1 MRLFVIPLTSRR
13 AFVYGHRVV
22 QPAQKPSIIDR
33 AITKSSDLWLKW
45 EKHEK
50 GWKKHVTTWGNGM
63 LRRIPYHEW
72 SLKSIP
78 AISRGIPDSDR
89 QKVPVV
95 YPPSV
100 MTQVEI
106 PGLLQKLGTEKS
118 GEHKRRLMWC
128 FIGMPLTIP
137 FAAIPIIPNLP
148 FFYLVFRA
156 YSHWRAIQGG
166 RHLQF
171 LVHKNLL
178 DPQPDTR
185 LDMIYK
191 SKIETVAK
199 NVDIPAEK
207 IIKAAEA
214 GVMDEAAQE
223 HLNEE
228 LELIEHPKQIAE
240 ALEIPQLVVE
250 IERACE
256 QVHEKLKK
264 AKENHEKPEEGLERD
279 QKKQN

>member
-33 AITKSSDLWLKW
+33 VITKSSDLWLRW

-78 AISRGIPDSDR
+78 TISRKIPDSDR
-89 QKVPVV
+89 QKVPVI

-100 MTQVEI
+100 MTPVEI
-106 PGLLQKLGTEKS
+106 PGLLQKLSTERS
-118 GEHKRRLMWC
+118 GEHRRRMMWC

-137 FAAIPIIPNLP
+137 FVAIPMQVNPQNTKP
-148 FFYLVFRA
+148 

-171 LVHKNLL
+171 LVGKNLL

-185 LDMIYK
+185 LDGIYK

-199 NVDIPAEK
+199 VVDIPAEK
-207 IIKAAEA
+207 ITKAAEA

-223 HLNEE
+223 HLDEE
-228 LELIEHPKQIAE
+228 LKLIEHPKQIAE

-250 IERACE
+250 LERACE
-256 QVHEKLKK
+256 QVNEELQKTKKKSEKIQQELQ
-264 AKENHEKPEEGLERD
+264 ET
-279 QKKQN
+279 QKKEK